1 MFCPQGHGS
10 WAGDECG
17 LCGAV
22 GLTVGG
28 SAGGIGADAET
39 DAPSYNEEDHYTP
52 LPRMSPMTRS
62 LLVDMNSLFDDWAS
76 GRVY

>member
-10 WAGDECG
+10 WPGEECG
-17 LCGAV
+17 LCGV
-22 GLTVGG
+22 T
-28 SAGGIGADAET
+28 GIGPVVDPDGAAT
-39 DAPSYNEEDHYTP
+39 SYDGEAQYEH
-52 LPRMSPMTRS
+52 LPRMAPMTRS

>member
-10 WAGDECG
+10 WTGDECG
-17 LCGAV
+17 LCGAN
-22 GLTVGG
+22 
-28 SAGGIGADAET
+28 GIGIDPENNAAISGEE
-39 DAPSYNEEDHYTP
+39 APYEH

-62 LLVDMNSLFDDWAS
+62 LLVDMNSLFDDWAA

>member
-17 LCGAV
+17 LCGA
-22 GLTVGG
+22 T
-28 SAGGIGADAET
+28 GIGMDPENNAAMLDEET
-39 DAPSYNEEDHYTP
+39 HHTVMPKMA
-52 LPRMSPMTRS
+52 PMTRS

>member
-10 WAGDECG
+10 WPGEECG
-17 LCGAV
+17 LCGV
-22 GLTVGG
+22 T
-28 SAGGIGADAET
+28 GINPVDEVTEGDA
-39 DAPSYNEEDHYTP
+39 ASGNNEPKYEH
-52 LPRMSPMTRS
+52 LPRMAPMTRS